1 MRFRTLEIRWHDSKP
16 ISTCDFQPV
25 SYKKARPGVG
35 QEKNYTTQAY
45 RLATGGEDNHVRI
58 WMVHPHIRPPNVV
71 GEEATGAA
79 PRPPRVEYLA
89 TLSRHSA
96 AVNVVRFSPNG
107 ELIASAGDDGM
118 IIIWAPSSS
127 PQASTYGSD
136 LSPEDLQHEKEY
148 WKPRT
153 TFRCTT
159 MQVYDLAWSP
169 TGEYLIAG
177 STDNTAR
184 VFAAADGKCVYE
196 IAEHSHYVQGVAWDP
211 LNEYIATQS
220 SDRSMHVYRISSK
233 PGGAFEAHAVGK
245 NTRMPHSHSR
255 RHSRTPSAHG
265 GQGSRP
271 RMFRRESTA
280 SDIDSISVV
289 DWGKE
294 VEDSQSSASGYGGKE
309 AATPLTPAT
318 SVGSTPAAF
327 MFPPPP
333 IEGSSR
339 RSSFSGASNPPGP
352 GSPSTFSSNSR
363 YGRSPSP
370 MPPLPA
376 IRSLPSP
383 STSNAVLSWANVKLY
398 GDESWTNFFR
408 RLTFSPDGGLLL
420 TPAGQFEDPSVVPGI
435 SSPVKAGGGFDD
447 NSNGTPMRGRKGHP
461 STVSAATLTGG
472 DTFASSSSTT
482 SSVYIYS
489 RANFA
494 RPPIAQLPGH
504 KKASVAVRFSP
515 VLYDLRPGVAS
526 AVKSGDNEQHRHH
539 EGEIKT
545 PHHTPNAV
553 LEKGVDGRI
562 DVDVVGPLSGPT
574 DQAASIGGLG
584 SSSNSLLTPQRTPA
598 HSHSH
603 SNSGSQLLGHS
614 IATPTPR
621 PAIFTSGINPSAMR
635 ASSPMLSPMDM
646 RPPTPAASK
655 PSTPVP
661 PSLAHA
667 HSQTQGGGGPGPI
680 APTASIF
687 ALPYRM
693 LFAVV
698 TMDTVAI
705 YDTQQAGP
713 VCLLTKLHYDEFTDL
728 TWSPDGQCLILSSR
742 DGYCTLIVFDEILPA
757 YHTQQHTLQLQSI
770 AHHHSV
776 PLSYSNSSSQSS
788 ANNHAGVSKHHHSD
802 SSASASASTQATPAA
817 TPSFGNVN
825 LPPFMLATPT
835 AGTSAT
841 TSTSKKRS
849 EPPLT
854 PAASVDG
861 SEQASYF
868 SSMSSMASA
877 STATTS
883 VRGGESQQQQQ
894 ETTDSADKIQEPP
907 KKKRRVALTRV
918 GDLEL

>member
-16 ISTCDFQPV
+16 ISTCDFQPLAF
-25 SYKKARPGVG
+25 KKARPAPG
-35 QEKNYTTQAY
+35 QERNYTSHSY

-58 WMVHPHIRPPNVV
+58 WMVHPHLRPPNVV
-71 GEEATGAA
+71 AEADPAAANA

-127 PQASTYGSD
+127 PQAATYGSD

-169 TGEYLIAG
+169 SGEYIIAG

-184 VFAAADGKCVYE
+184 VFAAAEGKCVYE
-196 IAEHSHYVQGVAWDP
+196 IAEHLHYVQGVAWDP

-220 SDRSMHVYRISSK
+220 SDRSMHIYRISTK

-245 NTRMPHSHSR
+245 NTRMPHRHSHS
-255 RHSRTPSAHG
+255 HSRTPSAHG
-265 GQGSRP
+265 GGRP
-271 RMFRRESTA
+271 RMFRRESTT
-280 SDIDSISVV
+280 SDAESSSTFALDLT
-289 DWGKE
+289 
-294 VEDSQSSASGYGGKE
+294 EDSQSSISGYGKE
-309 AATPLTPAT
+309 GAPLTPAT
-318 SVGSTPAAF
+318 SVGSTSTPAF

-333 IEGSSR
+333 IEASSR
-339 RSSFSGASNPPGP
+339 RSSFSSNAP
-352 GSPSTFSSNSR
+352 GSPSPFNNNNNSR

-383 STSNAVLSWANVKLY
+383 STAATAALWATVKLY
-398 GDESWTNFFR
+398 GDESYTNFFR

-420 TPAGQFEDPSVVPGI
+420 TPAGQFEDPSVVPVPAA
-435 SSPVKAGGGFDD
+435 SSSKSGDD
-447 NSNGTPMRGRKGHP
+447 TTPARGRKGHP
-461 STVSAATLTGG
+461 SEPSAG
-472 DTFASSSSTT
+472 ASTSSNTT

-515 VLYDLRPGVAS
+515 ILYELRPGVAMPGS
-526 AVKSGDNEQHRHH
+526 EEGAKEQTR
-539 EGEIKT
+539 ESRKDT
-545 PHHTPNAV
+545 PPSAV
-553 LEKGVDGRI
+553 LERGIDGVM
-562 DVDVVGPLSGPT
+562 DVDVVGPLHAADEHQALTSSGSGANT
-574 DQAASIGGLG
+574 LS
-584 SSSNSLLTPQRTPA
+584 TPQRTPA
-598 HSHSH
+598 H
-603 SNSGSQLLGHS
+603 LP

-621 PAIFTSGINPSAMR
+621 PAITTSNIV
-635 ASSPMLSPMDM
+635 ASSPALSPMDL

-655 PSTPVP
+655 PSTPSV
-661 PSLAHA
+661 SHSHS
-667 HSQTQGGGGPGPI
+667 HSQSQPHNHGGSAGAAVQTG
-680 APTASIF
+680 SVF

-705 YDTQQAGP
+705 YDTQQATP
-713 VCLLTKLHYDEFTDL
+713 LCLLTKLHYDEFTDMS
-728 TWSPDGQCLILSSR
+728 WSPDGQCLMLSSR
-742 DGYCTLIVFDEILPA
+742 DGYCTLVAFDDILPA

-770 AHHHSV
+770 AHHNCV
-776 PLSYSNSSSQSS
+776 PLSYPSNSHASASSSQ
-788 ANNHAGVSKHHHSD
+788 V
-802 SSASASASTQATPAA
+802 TPAA
-817 TPSFGNVN
+817 TPATANIN
-825 LPPFMLATPT
+825 LPFVANTPT
-835 AGTSAT
+835 TTAT
-841 TSTSKKRS
+841 THPVNTRKRN

-854 PAASVDG
+854 PTASVDG
-861 SEQASYF
+861 SDGF
-868 SSMSSMASA
+868 SQLSSSSA
-877 STATTS
+877 QVSDPLAQ
-883 VRGGESQQQQQ
+883 GG
-894 ETTDSADKIQEPP
+894 SAISSSGDNSAGNDAEKVQEPP

-918 GDLEL
+918 GDLEP